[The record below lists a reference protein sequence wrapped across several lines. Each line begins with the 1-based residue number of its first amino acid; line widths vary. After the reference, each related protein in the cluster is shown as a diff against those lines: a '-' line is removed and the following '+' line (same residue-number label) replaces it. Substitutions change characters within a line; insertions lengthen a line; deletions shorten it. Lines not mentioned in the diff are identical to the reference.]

1 MIVFRS
7 DVSCLTRL
15 ALLLRN
21 PSPPFVRNS
30 RRKDQAALS
39 CVKKVLSKSDDET
52 SQNNNNNNNNNNDN
66 TNVYLSIR
74 TISNIYNFKLYI
86 KLFTN

>member
-21 PSPPFVRNS
+21 PPFVRNS

-39 CVKKVLSKSDDET
+39 GVKKVLSRSDDET
-52 SQNNNNNNNNNNDN
+52 LQINNNNNNDN
-66 TNVYLSIR
+66 N
-74 TISNIYNFKLYI
+74 NDN
-86 KLFTN
+86 